1 MKSDR
6 ISQGP
11 SQRLRRSNSVTSIS
25 ARLGNRRL
33 FANNNQIQNNN
44 PRRRLNRTVNNN
56 NNSRQNTP
64 RSNSRARSNSRS
76 RVPNARSNSRTRLT
90 RSNSQSNLKR
100 VNSRNNLNQVNTPRR
115 PLNKNNFRNGLTK
128 PSVNSRLGLNR
139 TANPIIV
146 GNRTRRAVGNTGIR
160 GRVVRRGA
168 ANNNTGAA
176 VRGRIG
182 RPRTRFVLFKLRFFL
197 FILKNYDFAE
207 EVQLQLLLEEDP
219 NQEIAI
225 LIRIPEVQ
233 MVK

>member
-6 ISQGP
+6 MSQGP

-115 PLNKNNFRNGLTK
+115 NGLTK
-128 PSVNSRLGLNR
+128 LSVNSRLGLNR